1 MTRFVFFA
9 VLFCLQ
15 GADWPQHLG
24 PNRNGVA
31 NDVDFSPT
39 GKILWSRDVGAGFA
53 APVVSEGKLYLYHRV
68 GTDEICEVR
77 DANSGK
83 TQRMTAVPTNYRD
96 DFGFDEGPRAA
107 PVVANGRVFLHG
119 AHGVLTA
126 LDAGTGKTLWQIST
140 MTVFGVEKQFFGQA
154 SSPLVMGDKVM
165 LQIGGKAG
173 IAAFAAASGKQLWT
187 GTTDEAGHASP
198 VPYKNGEAVFFT
210 RTGLVVLD
218 TATGKVR
225 GQMRWRARSNT
236 TVNAATPIVMGDQ
249 VFLTSSY
256 EVGAALVDLTKL
268 PFKPIWSGDESLS
281 AHYATP
287 VLKDGFLYG
296 FHGRQEMGPELRCI
310 EMKSG
315 KVKWSEARFGAGT
328 VLLAGAKLVVMREKG
343 DLLIAEAS
351 PKGYKKL
358 HEFKILD
365 GTVRAA
371 PAFANGTL
379 FVRSERKLVAVR

>member
-1 MTRFVFFA
+1 MRRFAFFA
-9 VLFCLQ
+9 VIACLQ

-31 NDVDFSPT
+31 NEGDFAPT
-39 GKILWSRDVGAGFA
+39 GKIVWSRDVGAGFA
-53 APVVSEGKLYLYHRV
+53 APVVSDGKVYLYHRV
-68 GTDEICEVR
+68 SNEEICEAM
-77 DANSGK
+77 DADTGK
-83 TQRMTAVPTNYRD
+83 TRWRTTVPTNYRD

-107 PVVANGRVFLHG
+107 PVVAAGRVFVHG
-119 AHGVLTA
+119 AHGVFTA
-126 LDAGTGKTLWQIST
+126 MDAATGKALWQIST

-173 IAAFAAASGKQLWT
+173 IAAFDVATGKQLWT
-187 GTTDEAGHASP
+187 ATTDEAGHASP

-218 TATGKVR
+218 TASGKVR

-236 TVNAATPIVMGDQ
+236 TVNAATPLVAGDQ
-249 VFLTSSY
+249 VFVTSSY
-256 EVGAALVDLTKL
+256 EVGAALVDLTKTPL
-268 PFKPIWSGDESLS
+268 KPIWSGDESLS

-310 EMKSG
+310 EMKNG
-315 KVKWSEARFGAGT
+315 NVKWNTMKFGAGT
-328 VLLAGAKLVVMREKG
+328 VLLAGTKLVVMREKG

-351 PKGYKKL
+351 AKGYKKL
-358 HEFKILD
+358 NEFKILD

-371 PAFANGTL
+371 PALANGTL
-379 FVRSERKLVAVR
+379 FVRNERKLVAVR

>member
-1 MTRFVFFA
+1 MTRLAFFA
-9 VLFCLQ
+9 ALFCLQ
-15 GADWPQHLG
+15 GAEWPQHLG

-31 NDVDFSPT
+31 NEADFAPT
-39 GKILWSRDVGAGFA
+39 GKVIWSRDVGAGFA
-53 APVVSEGKLYLYHRV
+53 APVVSGGRLYLYHRV
-68 GTDEICEVR
+68 GNEEICEAM
-77 DANSGK
+77 DESTGK
-83 TQRMTAVPTNYRD
+83 THWKTAVPTNYRD

-107 PVVANGRVFLHG
+107 PVVADGRVFVHG

-126 LDAGTGKTLWQIST
+126 FDAGTGKTLWQIST
-140 MTVFGVEKQFFGQA
+140 MTVFAVEKQFFGQA
-154 SSPLVMGDKVM
+154 SSPLVMGGRVI

-173 IAAFAAASGKQLWT
+173 IAAFAAATGKQLWT
-187 GTTDEAGHASP
+187 ATTDEAGHASP

-218 TATGKVR
+218 STTGKVR

-236 TVNAATPIVMGDQ
+236 TVNAATPVIMGDQ

-256 EVGAALVDLTKL
+256 DVGAALVDLTKL

-287 VLKDGFLYG
+287 VPKEGFLYG

-310 EMKSG
+310 EAKNG
-315 KVKWSEARFGAGT
+315 KVKWAEAKFGAGT
-328 VLLAGAKLVVMREKG
+328 VLLAGTKLVLMREKG

-351 PKGYKKL
+351 PKGFKKL
-358 HEFKILD
+358 NEFKILD

-371 PAFANGTL
+371 PALANGTL
-379 FVRSERKLVAVR
+379 FVRNERKLVAVR